1 MCGYLDTELSR
12 LQVLYETASAGIPAG
27 QPDLAS
33 DAWAALVAVSD
44 AWTEFRRARGALFR
58 EIRIRDLPVSELS
71 RRDQLPATRE
81 LLSG

>member
-12 LQVLYETASAGIPAG
+12 LEDLYRTAGAE
-27 QPDLAS
+27 DLS
-33 DAWAALVAVSD
+33 PEAWTALVAVSD

-58 EIRIRDLPVSELS
+58 EIRIRDLPVPELS